1 MVYFGHWIIHLVLI
15 DYQDRCWLQNLFYD
29 VVWCHRFT
37 MPQLGLAR
45 QRLEASTG
53 DDSEEVP
60 ISPCGFTVFNWQK
73 KQITGKWW
81 NMDGKTD
88 EWHGWYGR
96 IHTSFYGPIDRW
108 DVNRCIQSIQSLC
121 FIWCC
126 ECFVMIVGITRP
138 RGFLRPPRQ
147 AYGAFTTRLCVA
159 SSITC
164 DSKITRFRQ
173 MISGPSPA
181 RATHIK
187 KDRQMNVMSHF
198 CDITVARF
206 VGKQELT
213 PLQRRAA

>member
-1 MVYFGHWIIHLVLI
+1 
-15 DYQDRCWLQNLFYD
+15 
-29 VVWCHRFT
+29 
-37 MPQLGLAR
+37 
-45 QRLEASTG
+45 
-53 DDSEEVP
+53 
-60 ISPCGFTVFNWQK
+60 
-73 KQITGKWW
+73 
-81 NMDGKTD
+81 MDGKTD
-88 EWHGWYGR
+88 GWHGWYGR

-126 ECFVMIVGITRP
+126 ECFVMIVGITSP

-164 DSKITRFRQ
+164 DSKITRLGRWFQ
-173 MISGPSPA
+173 V
-181 RATHIK
+181 
-187 KDRQMNVMSHF
+187 QVLHF